1 MGFFVS
7 VLLEMKEGMAMSTE
21 QEVLEKLKTCIVEL
35 DEELGAAASK
45 EAVGLG
51 MDPIRAISDGLGAGM
66 QVQSDLFDEGEVFV
80 PQLVVAA
87 EIFEAA
93 VATLTA
99 DLSEE
104 AKAASSKGKILIHT
118 VESDIHDIGK
128 NIVKTMLSASG
139 YEVIDLGRDVAVA
152 DVIETAKKEKVDI
165 IAGAALMTTTMPAQR
180 EIVEQLKEEGIR
192 DQFKC
197 LFGGAPVSEEWVK
210 SIGADA
216 YAENAAEAIAKANA
230 LMAEIR
236 G

>member
-1 MGFFVS
+1 
-7 VLLEMKEGMAMSTE
+7 MSTE
-21 QEVLEKLKTCIVEL
+21 KEVLEKLKTCIVEL
-35 DEELGAAASK
+35 DEDLGAEASK
-45 EAVGLG
+45 EAVSLG
-51 MDPIRAISDGLGAGM
+51 MDPIKAISEGLGAGM

-99 DLSEE
+99 NLSEE

-118 VESDIHDIGK
+118 VESDIHDIG
-128 NIVKTMLSASG
+128 NNNVKTMLAARSF
-139 YEVIDLGRDVAVA
+139 EVIDLGRDVAVT
-152 DVIETAKKEKVDI
+152 DVVETAKKEKVDI

-180 EIVEQLKEEGIR
+180 EIIELLKEEGIR
-192 DQFKC
+192 GQFKC
-197 LFGGAPVSEEWVK
+197 LFGGAPVSEDWVK
-210 SIGADA
+210 SIGGDA
-216 YAENAAEAIAKANA
+216 YAENAAEAIARANE

>member
-1 MGFFVS
+1 
-7 VLLEMKEGMAMSTE
+7 MSTE
-21 QEVLEKLKTCIVEL
+21 AEVLEKLKTAIIEL
-35 DEELGAAASK
+35 DEDLGTAAAK
-45 EAVGLG
+45 EAVALG
-51 MDPIRAISDGLGAGM
+51 MDPIHAISDGLGAGM

-87 EIFEAA
+87 DIFENA
-93 VATLTA
+93 VAIMTA
-99 DLSEE
+99 NLSDED
-104 AKAASSKGKILIHT
+104 KAASSKGKVLIHT

-128 NIVKTMLSASG
+128 NIVKTMLAASG
-139 YEVIDLGRDVAVA
+139 FEVIDMGRDVSVS
-152 DVIETAKKEKVDI
+152 DVVETAKKEHVDI

-180 EIVEQLKEEGIR
+180 EIVNLLKEEGIR
-192 DQFKC
+192 GQFKC
-197 LFGGAPVSEEWVK
+197 MFGGAPVSEDWVK